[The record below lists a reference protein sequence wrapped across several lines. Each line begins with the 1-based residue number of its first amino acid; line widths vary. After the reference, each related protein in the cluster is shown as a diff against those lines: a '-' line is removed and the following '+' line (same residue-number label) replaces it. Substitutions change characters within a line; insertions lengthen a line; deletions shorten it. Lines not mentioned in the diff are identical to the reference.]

1 MKILI
6 YTIGAVLGAL
16 AGYLYYRFVG
26 CASGRCMI
34 TSNPWSST
42 IYGVMLGVMIAS
54 SFVK

>member
-1 MKILI
+1 MKTLI
-6 YTIGAVLGAL
+6 YSVGVIGGAL

-42 IYGVMLGVMIAS
+42 FYGVMLGAMIAS